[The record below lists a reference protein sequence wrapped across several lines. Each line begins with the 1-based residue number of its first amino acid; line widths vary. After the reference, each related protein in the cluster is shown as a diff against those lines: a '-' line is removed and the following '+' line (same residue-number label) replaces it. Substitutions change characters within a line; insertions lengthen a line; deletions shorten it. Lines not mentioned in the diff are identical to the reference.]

1 MMSFGFVEMP
11 VPEISDLGPWLK
23 FLSGLT
29 ATIIIV
35 AAAIHLFCFF
45 LLSLWYRRDLT
56 VIAGC
61 LDDFT
66 RGLKHRSVL
75 GRGAPLTNQI
85 DAFAE
90 DINDVLHDSTRVE
103 DRAECLRRM
112 HILDERR
119 RYLDSLSFETAG
131 NVARTMIEAY
141 PLAGVLGTILAIGSA
156 LQRSDAAAN
165 VATTMSNIVN
175 RFGDA
180 IWSTFC
186 GLAAAI
192 VLMFV
197 NSLLETRFERLTQ
210 SRSHVRDMVARAK
223 RELAMTAVP
232 AAASQQPTE
241 DLTASSVGRSA

>member
-1 MMSFGFVEMP
+1 MSI
-11 VPEISDLGPWLK
+11 PELSELGPWLK
-23 FLSGLT
+23 YLSSLT
-29 ATIIIV
+29 ATTIV
-35 AAAIHLFCFF
+35 AAAVFHLFFF
-45 LLSLWYRRDLT
+45 FVLLLWYRRDLSA
-56 VIAGC
+56 IAGC

-75 GRGAPLTNQI
+75 GRSAPLTNQI
-85 DAFAE
+85 DAFVE
-90 DINDVLHDSTRVE
+90 DINDVVNDPTRVE
-103 DRAECLRRM
+103 DRTACLHRM

-119 RYLDSLSFETAG
+119 SYLDSLSFETAG

-156 LQRSDAAAN
+156 LQRTDAVTNAAA
-165 VATTMSNIVN
+165 TMSDIVT

-186 GLAAAI
+186 GLFAAI

-210 SRSHVRDMVARAK
+210 SRLHVRDMVAKAK
-223 RELAMTAVP
+223 RELALSSVP
-232 AAASQQPTE
+232 NGAASVTGESTVRPAVSMTSVEQ
-241 DLTASSVGRSA
+241 SS

>member
-1 MMSFGFVEMP
+1 MP
-11 VPEISDLGPWLK
+11 LADISELGPWLK
-23 FLSGLT
+23 YLSGLT
-29 ATIIIV
+29 ATIILG
-35 AAAIHLFCFF
+35 AATVHLVVFF
-45 LLSLWYRRDLT
+45 GLSLWYRRDLKI
-56 VIAGC
+56 IAGS

-75 GRGAPLTNQI
+75 GRSAPLTNQI
-85 DAFAE
+85 DAFVE
-90 DINDVLHDSTRVE
+90 DVNDVLNDETRHD

-119 RYLDSLSFETAG
+119 SYLDSLSFETVS

-156 LQRSDAAAN
+156 LQRSDAAQNA
-165 VATTMSNIVN
+165 AATMSNIVT

-192 VLMFV
+192 ILMFI
-197 NSLLETRFERLTQ
+197 NSLLETRFARLTQ
-210 SRSHVRDMVARAK
+210 CRTHVRDVVAKAK
-223 RELAMTAVP
+223 RELALTATPGNAKVNGDSVTRTQP
-232 AAASQQPTE
+232 VTDTVEAAS
-241 DLTASSVGRSA
+241 